1 MTPSDGPAK
10 DGLESAFRPEDDTAF
25 RLAQLLLLLEVIH
38 TNGWSAG
45 LDRLGMLDFF
55 AANPFLIVNE
65 DDPAY
70 KRLVLAGFA
79 AKPITY
85 ASPGQRFATRRSRI
99 QHDLSLLVS
108 YELAKV
114 EVSEGFRTFVITP
127 KGISVSLELKSLY
140 ADSYRSSAEIIG
152 SRLHRL
158 SDKKLQENCRSW
170 LRADPA
176 LLDLYGN

>member
-1 MTPSDGPAK
+1 MTSYGSQVDG
-10 DGLESAFRPEDDTAF
+10 GLEAAFRPDDDPAF
-25 RLAQLLLLLEVIH
+25 RLAQLLLLLEVIDAH
-38 TNGWSAG
+38 GWTVG

-55 AANPFLIVNE
+55 AANPFLII
-65 DDPAY
+65 DDGDAAY

-99 QHDLSLLVS
+99 QHDLALLVS

-114 EVSEGFRTFVITP
+114 QVRDGFRTFVITP
-127 KGISVSLELKSLY
+127 KGTAAAQELRSLY
-140 ADSYRSSAEIIG
+140 ADSYRNSAEVIG
-152 SRLHRL
+152 SRLKRL
-158 SDKKLQENCRSW
+158 SDKKLQENCRTW

>member
-1 MTPSDGPAK
+1 
-10 DGLESAFRPEDDTAF
+10 
-25 RLAQLLLLLEVIH
+25 
-38 TNGWSAG
+38 
-45 LDRLGMLDFF
+45 MLDFF
-55 AANPFLIVNE
+55 AANPFLIINE
-65 DDPAY
+65 GDPAY

-108 YELAKV
+108 YALAKV
-114 EVSEGFRTFVITP
+114 KAKDGFRTFVITS
-127 KGISVSLELKSLY
+127 KGAAVAHELCSLY
-140 ADSYRSSAEIIG
+140 ADSYRNSAEVIG

-158 SDKKLQENCRSW
+158 SDKKLQENCRTW

-176 LLDLYGN
+176 LLDLYGD

>member
-1 MTPSDGPAK
+1 MSNDSQVK
-10 DGLESAFRPEDDTAF
+10 DGLEPAFRPEDDPAF

-38 TNGWSAG
+38 SNGWSVG

-55 AANPFLIVNE
+55 AANPFLII
-65 DDPAY
+65 DKGDPAY

-108 YELAKV
+108 YALAKV
-114 EVSEGFRTFVITP
+114 EVKEGFRTFAITP
-127 KGISVSLELKSLY
+127 KGVATAHELCSLY
-140 ADSYRSSAEIIG
+140 ADSYRNSAEVIG
-152 SRLHRL
+152 ARLHRL
-158 SDKKLQENCRSW
+158 SDKKLQENCRTW

-176 LLDLYGN
+176 LLDLYDN